1 MARNVRPLQLKES
14 DKKQLQQWVSAF
26 GTPQQIAVRCRI
38 VLDAAEGVSV
48 DEMATRWETNRKT
61 VMLWRKRFETEGL
74 ESLWEVA
81 TGRGRKPTCGP
92 EKIQSIID
100 ATLQSKPK
108 GMTHWSCRLMAETQK
123 VSKSTISNIW
133 RSHNL
138 KPHRTKTFKL
148 SRDAKF
154 LEKLTDVV
162 GLYLNPPQQAVVLC
176 VDEKSQIQALDRTQ
190 PGLPIKKG
198 RCGTMTH
205 DYKRNGTTTLF
216 AALEV
221 LSGRVVGQCHERH
234 RHQEFLRFLRRLDRE
249 FPGKT
254 PLHLVMDNYGTH
266 KHANVR
272 NWLKRHP
279 RFVCHFVP
287 TSSSWLNLVE
297 RWFGELTSKRIRRD
311 SFSSVPELKQAIDE
325 FLAAWNEA
333 PRPFVWTATVDSIVA
348 NLAKCRQT
356 LEKIEPGCTLPRR
369 RKAKGK

>member
-1 MARNVRPLQLKES
+1 MARNVCPLQVKES

-26 GTPQQIAVRCRI
+26 GTPQQVAVRCRI
-38 VLDAAEGVSV
+38 VLDAAAGISV

-81 TGRGRKPTCGP
+81 TGRGRKPTYGP

-123 VSKSTISNIW
+123 VSKSSISNIW

-311 SFSSVPELKQAIDE
+311 SFGSVLELKQAIDE
-325 FLAAWNEA
+325 FLAVWNEA
-333 PRPFVWTATVDSIVA
+333 PKPFVWTATVDSIVA
-348 NLAKCRQT
+348 KLAKCRQT
-356 LEKIEPGCTLPRR
+356 LEKIDPGCTLPRR
-369 RKAKGK
+369 RKAKRK